1 MSEPGAL
8 TPSLASSGSAAL
20 GWTRGKESV
29 GCSHPGCAVVEGAD
43 LALLHSAPPLWLG
56 LAGCCGIPRGGAG
69 PLPQAI
75 ISQREILIWDPASVL
90 RLVFWFVRG
99 ISCQAQITEEL

>member
-1 MSEPGAL
+1 MGEPGAL

-20 GWTRGKESV
+20 GWTRGKDSV
-29 GCSHPGCAVVEGAD
+29 GCSQPGCAVVEGAD

-56 LAGCCGIPRGGAG
+56 LEGCCGIPRGGAG

-75 ISQREILIWDPASVL
+75 ISLRERS
-90 RLVFWFVRG
+90 
-99 ISCQAQITEEL
+99 